1 MSGWR
6 TVLSG
11 ALCLVSS
18 GLLIAQGPPTPHPA
32 ANNPYLGNKESI
44 RSGMTAYRVAC
55 GDCHGLDATG
65 YRGPDLVALLG
76 SGVTDERLFDT
87 IRKGVPGTEMP
98 AQDQGVSD
106 NDILQIIAYLRDL
119 SAVSTPDIPVGNV
132 ENGRQLFGRQCTTCH
147 RVSGAG
153 GRLGPDLSRIG
164 ATRSRA
170 ALTREIR
177 TPSEWIAPG
186 FETVTLVTK
195 DGQRIRGTNK
205 REDVFS
211 IQIMDTRERLQ
222 GYLKANLKDVIY
234 EKVSLMPTYGT
245 GQLSDTDLTDVV
257 GYLTTLRGRS
267 SSSPSSGTIPNAPPP
282 PAAAGPASASSAI
295 TPEDLLGGLK
305 DPSRWLTYSGDY
317 NGNRHSP
324 LTQITPENVDRLVAQ
339 WTFQTGT
346 LGSFQTTPVVVD
358 GVLYVTGFNNTA
370 WAIDARTGRQI
381 WRYRREL
388 PENLKLC
395 CGAINRGFGV
405 LGDRLF
411 MGTLDAHLVAL
422 DMKTGGV
429 LFDVELVDY
438 KAGYSVT
445 VAPLVVK
452 DKVIVGVAG
461 AEYGI
466 RGFIDAYDAKTGQRA
481 WRFYTVAGP
490 GDPNARSWPQGDAY
504 LRGGGSIWVTGTYD
518 PEQNLVFFGTGN
530 PGPDYYSNAREGDNL
545 YTTSLV
551 ALDLDTGERRWH
563 YQFTP
568 HDVHDWDS
576 TQVPVLGD
584 LTIDGRPR
592 KVVMFANRNGFFYTI
607 DRVTGKVIV
616 AKPFVETTW
625 AKQIDSDGR
634 PVLLPGHLPDEEG
647 NKTCPDL
654 GGGTNFMSPSF
665 DPTTRLFFVTARETC
680 ATYFGYDQPFKTG
693 DQYTGG
699 GTQRPR
705 DQKNFG
711 ALRAIDPVTAT
722 VKWEFRYT
730 STSASGVLTTA
741 SGLVFAADGDGNL
754 MAFESRT
761 GKNLWHYQLGFPMR
775 STSGTTYML
784 DGRQYL
790 LVPAGSML
798 TAFALPAR

>member
-1 MSGWR
+1 
-6 TVLSG
+6 
-11 ALCLVSS
+11 
-18 GLLIAQGPPTPHPA
+18 
-32 ANNPYLGNKESI
+32 
-44 RSGMTAYRVAC
+44 
-55 GDCHGLDATG
+55 
-65 YRGPDLVALLG
+65 
-76 SGVTDERLFDT
+76 LFDT
-87 IRKGVPGTEMP
+87 IRKGVPGTDMP
-98 AQDQGVSD
+98 PRGLDTSD
-106 NDILQIIAYLRDL
+106 NDILQIIAYLK
-119 SAVSTPDIPVGNV
+119 SISTVAAAETPVGNV
-132 ENGRQLFGRQCTTCH
+132 ENGRSVFTQRCTSCH
-147 RVSGAG
+147 RVGGVG
-153 GRLGPDLSRIG
+153 GRIGPDLSRVG
-164 ATRSRA
+164 LSRSRA
-170 ALTREIR
+170 AMTREIR
-177 TPSEWIAPG
+177 NPSEWMAPG

-195 DGQRIRGTNK
+195 DGQKISGVK
-205 REDVFS
+205 KGEDAFS
-211 IQIMDTRERLQ
+211 IQIMDTRERIQ
-222 GYLKANLKDVIY
+222 GYLKANLQSVTL
-234 EKVSLMPTYGT
+234 EKTSLMPVYGPSQL
-245 GQLSDTDLTDVV
+245 GDGDLSDLL
-257 GYLTTLRGRS
+257 GYLTTLRG
-267 SSSPSSGTIPNAPPP
+267 APPSAATARP
-282 PAAAGPASASSAI
+282 APAAAV
-295 TPEDLLGGLK
+295 TPQDIQDGLK

-317 NGNRHSP
+317 SGHRHSP
-324 LTQITPENVDRLVAQ
+324 LTQLTPDNVDRLTAQ

-346 LGSFQTTPVVVD
+346 VGSFQTTPIVVD
-358 GVLYVTGFNNTA
+358 GVLYVTGFNNNA

-388 PENLKLC
+388 PEDLKLC

-405 LGDRLF
+405 LGDRLY
-411 MGTLDAHLVAL
+411 MGTLDAHLVSL

-429 LFDVELVDY
+429 LFDVPVIDHS
-438 KAGYSVT
+438 AGYSVT

-466 RGFIDAYDAKTGQRA
+466 RGFIDANDAQTGARA

-490 GDPNARSWPQGDAY
+490 GDPAERSWPRGEAY
-504 LRGGGSIWVTGTYD
+504 LRGGGSVWVTGTYD
-518 PEQNLVFFGTGN
+518 PEQNLLFFGTGN
-530 PGPDYYSNAREGDNL
+530 PGPDYYSSAREGDNL

-551 ALDLDTGERRWH
+551 ALDASTGERKWH

-625 AKQIDSDGR
+625 AKEIGPDGR
-634 PVLLPGHLPDEEG
+634 PVLLPGHLPDEDG

-680 ATYFGYDQPFKTG
+680 ATFFGYDQTFKVG

-699 GTQRPR
+699 GTIRPR
-705 DQKNFG
+705 EQKNFG

-790 LVPAGSML
+790 LVPAGGML
-798 TAFALPAR
+798 TAFALPQR